1 MLYDREVSV
10 DVLKRFVGSVVV
22 ASTDKRKHGTT
33 VSSVVHRRL
42 QQQTIN
48 NTSNER
54 IAPSLQRR
62 WAGKAVC
69 Y

>member
-48 NTSNER
+48 NTSNKR
-54 IAPSLQRR
+54 I
-62 WAGKAVC
+62 C
-69 Y
+69 I